1 MTPSEP
7 GTAVSVQSTHA
18 RRGAAA
24 VFATFVLN
32 GFTFA
37 NWLARIPTI
46 RDELGLR
53 PEQLGLIILL
63 GSLGSLTAL
72 PVTGRILSQIGAVRT
87 VIAASVVAAAG
98 LVVAV
103 TGVAQIS
110 PLLVGAGLFLSTMG
124 IGAWDVGMNFE
135 GARVEQALGRAIMP
149 WFHGGF
155 SIGTVL
161 GAAVGGL
168 AIRWSVPVPTH
179 MLVVVGVA
187 VLLVVVMTRGYLP
200 ETAEQRRAAAL
211 QGEHHG
217 TRSYLRFWLEPRTL
231 MVGLVVLA
239 AALTEG
245 AANDWLALAVID
257 GFDTPNE
264 TGAFGLTVFLTAMTV
279 MRFLGTFLLDRFG
292 RVVVLRLCTGLAI
305 VGLLVFTLSPTL
317 PLALVGAVLWG
328 MGAALGFPVGMSAA
342 SDDPVKAA
350 GRLSVVAT
358 IGYTAFLV
366 GPGLLGLLASHVGY
380 RHALLAI
387 LVPLVV
393 GLLVIPAARPP
404 AHTAEGPDGAA
415 KAA

>member
-1 MTPSEP
+1 MTPTDP
-7 GTAVSVQSTHA
+7 GVAVPPVPSARA
-18 RRGAAA
+18 RRGAVA

-53 PEQLGLIILL
+53 PEQLGLIILV

-72 PVTGRILSQIGAVRT
+72 PVTGRILNRIGPVRT
-87 VIAASVVAAAG
+87 VIGASVVAAAG

-103 TGVAQIS
+103 TGVAQVS

-124 IGAWDVGMNFE
+124 IGSWDVGMNFE
-135 GARVEQALGRAIMP
+135 GTRVEQALGRAIMP

-168 AIRWSVPVPTH
+168 AIRWGVPVPTH

-187 VLLVVVMTRGYLP
+187 VVLVALMTRGFLP
-200 ETAEQRRAAAL
+200 ETAAQRVAA
-211 QGEHHG
+211 QESESHG
-217 TRSYLRFWLEPRTL
+217 GHSYLRFWVEPRTL

-257 GFDTPNE
+257 GFETPNE

-292 RVVVLRLCTGLAI
+292 RVAVLRLCTGLAI
-305 VGLLVFTLSPTL
+305 VGLLVFTLSPSL
-317 PLALVGAVLWG
+317 PVALVGAVLWG
-328 MGAALGFPVGMSAA
+328 LGAALGFPVGMSAA
-342 SDDPVKAA
+342 SDDPAKAA

-393 GLLVIPAARPP
+393 GLLVIPAARQPVQAPDGVRPP
-404 AHTAEGPDGAA
+404 A
-415 KAA
+415 